1 LGFADR
7 VRAWFRGEG
16 KSASPS
22 PSTDKATRAAAKELE
37 EFVRT
42 RSGVEGYLEPKTTI
56 YAVTLLLVAG
66 DGEYLRRP
74 IGGRDKAQDLCRR
87 LGIPLYDAARVGYPK
102 RMRDWD
108 RGIRRDQ
115 VSLDDL
121 PPWPGEDAPPGAEGD
136 APPAGGEGPP
146 GDRDE
151 GGSPPDEQL

>member
-1 LGFADR
+1 LLVGFADR

-16 KSASPS
+16 KAAAPS
-22 PSTDKATRAAAKELE
+22 PSTDKATREATRELE

-42 RSGVEGYLEPKTTI
+42 RSGVEGFLEPKTTI

-74 IGGRDKAQDLCRR
+74 IGARDRASELCKK
-87 LGIPLYDAARVGYPK
+87 LGIPLYDAARVGYPR

-115 VSLDDL
+115 VSLEEL
-121 PPWPGEDAPPGAEGD
+121 PPWPGEDGLPPPEAP
-136 APPAGGEGPP
+136 
-146 GDRDE
+146 
-151 GGSPPDEQL
+151 

>member
-1 LGFADR
+1 MQVGFADR

-16 KSASPS
+16 NAAAPS
-22 PSTDKATRAAAKELE
+22 PSTDKATRAASKELE

-42 RSGVEGYLEPKTTI
+42 RTGVEGFLEPKTTI

-74 IGGRDKAQDLCRR
+74 IGSREGASELCTK

-115 VSLDDL
+115 VSLEEL
-121 PPWPGEDAPPGAEGD
+121 PPWPGDDGAPP
-136 APPAGGEGPP
+136 PAA
-146 GDRDE
+146 
-151 GGSPPDEQL
+151 S

>member
-1 LGFADR
+1 MGFADR

-22 PSTDKATRAAAKELE
+22 PSTDKATRAAGKELE

-74 IGGRDKAQDLCRR
+74 IGGRDRAQDLCGR
-87 LGIPLYDAARVGYPK
+87 LGIPLYDAARVGYPR

-108 RGIRRDQ
+108 RGIRRNE
-115 VSLDDL
+115 VSLEEL
-121 PPWPGEDAPPGAEGD
+121 PPWPGEDMPPG
-136 APPAGGEGPP
+136 PGEGPP
-146 GDRDE
+146 PGPGE
-151 GGSPPDEQL
+151 GGTPPDEQP